1 MAQAQGIQGLGNRV
15 APWWNPPFYA
25 WVFAPLSLLPYPTA
39 ILIWRLVN
47 LAACVLAAVL
57 LTRMLPR
64 DGRTWPLVLLLVVVS
79 MPSLYALTHAQ
90 NSGMS
95 LLIVTAAVVAWRK
108 RRGVL
113 AGAILGLLFYKP
125 QLAMVLA
132 VVLVMDLRL
141 PALGGLA
148 ITACLLAGATALQ
161 PGALADFLHTLP
173 INLDI
178 IQAQQ
183 PYPWD
188 RHVTFRAFWRLL
200 LQGKQAGPISTATTV
215 LATLC
220 IAALGAGLL
229 TRILAHLRLR
239 GPADP
244 VISATILAA
253 PLLMPF
259 YFDYDLLLL
268 AVPAVLLASEL
279 SPDRWLVRTWIG
291 LYAVLFVNPMVGS
304 LIRVNLAVVLLAML
318 AVMHARGL
326 LWRRHEA

>member
-1 MAQAQGIQGLGNRV
+1 M

-25 WVFAPLSLLPYPTA
+25 WVFAPLSLLAYPTA
-39 ILIWRLVN
+39 ILVWRLAN
-47 LAACVLAAVL
+47 LAACLLAAVL
-57 LTRMLPR
+57 LSRMLSR
-64 DGRTWPLVLLLVVVS
+64 DGRTRALVLLLVLVS

-90 NSGMS
+90 NSGIS
-95 LLIVTAAVVAWRK
+95 LLVVTAAVVAWRK
-108 RRGVL
+108 RRGIL
-113 AGAILGLLFYKP
+113 AGVLLGLLFYKP

-148 ITACLLAGATALQ
+148 ITACLLAGVTALQ
-161 PGALADFLHTLP
+161 PGALADFLLKLP

-178 IQAQQ
+178 IQTQQ

-200 LQGKQAGPISTATTV
+200 LHGKQAGAISTATTV
-215 LATLC
+215 LAAVC
-220 IAALGAGLL
+220 IAATGAGLL

-239 GPADP
+239 GSPDRI
-244 VISATILAA
+244 ISAAIVAA

-268 AVPAVLLASEL
+268 AVPAVLLAREL
-279 SPDRWLVRTWIG
+279 SPDRWLVRTWIS

-304 LIRVNLAVVLLAML
+304 LTRVNLAVVLLAML
-318 AVMHARGL
+318 AAMHARGL